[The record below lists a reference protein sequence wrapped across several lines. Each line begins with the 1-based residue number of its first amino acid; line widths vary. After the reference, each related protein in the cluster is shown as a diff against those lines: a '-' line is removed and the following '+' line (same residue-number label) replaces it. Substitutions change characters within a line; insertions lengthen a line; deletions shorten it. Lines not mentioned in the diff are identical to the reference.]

1 MKVKEYWV
9 LRLGSDYLEDA
20 LLFQTKTAA
29 LHKYQRVAQELE
41 RYGQELDASLHRAPN
56 RDTLD
61 EYPDYVLALGP
72 RGGVNVERA

>member
-1 MKVKEYWV
+1 MKVKEYWF

-41 RYGQELDASLHRAPN
+41 RYGQELGASLHRAPG
-56 RDTLD
+56 RDAL
-61 EYPDYVLALGP
+61 DYVLALGP